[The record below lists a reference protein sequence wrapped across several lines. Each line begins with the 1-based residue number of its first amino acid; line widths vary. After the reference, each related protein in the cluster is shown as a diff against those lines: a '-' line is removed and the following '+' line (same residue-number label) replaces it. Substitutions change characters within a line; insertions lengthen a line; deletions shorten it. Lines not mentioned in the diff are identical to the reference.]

1 MARATK
7 LDTVERLEVT
17 DRKQWRAWLKK
28 HHRRPEGVWLI
39 TWKKHTDKYV
49 AYADTVEEALCFGWI
64 DSITRRFDDQR
75 RMQYFC
81 PRKPKSI
88 WSKLNKQRIEKL
100 IANGSMTTAGMARID
115 EAKANGSWE
124 TLDPSDALEIPADLK
139 KGLAKNKLAKKNFNA
154 FPPSSRK
161 IILYWISSARTE
173 KTRIARIEKT
183 IELAEKNIR
192 ANQPQK

>member
-1 MARATK
+1 MVSSR
-7 LDTVERLEVT
+7 LDTIEQLEIT
-17 DRKQWRAWLKK
+17 DRKKWRAWLRKN
-28 HHRRPEGVWLI
+28 HTRSEGVWLI

-49 AYADTVEEALCFGWI
+49 PYADTVEEALCFGWI
-64 DSITRRFDDQR
+64 DSITRRIDDQR

-88 WSKLNKQRIEKL
+88 WSALNKQRIEKL
-100 IANGSMTTAGMARID
+100 IADGSMTTAGLARIE

-124 TLDPSDALEIPADLK
+124 ALVPSDALEIPADLK
-139 KGLAKNKLAKKNFNA
+139 KGLAKNRLARRNFNA

-161 IILYWISSARTE
+161 MILYWINSARTVT
-173 KTRIARIEKT
+173 TRNARIERT

-192 ANQPQK
+192 ANQ

>member
-1 MARATK
+1 MARVTK
-7 LDTVERLEVT
+7 LDTIEQLEIT

-39 TWKKHTDKYV
+39 TWKKHTDNYV

-64 DSITRRFDDQR
+64 DSLPRKLDADR
-75 RMQYFC
+75 RMLYFC
-81 PRKPKSI
+81 PRKPKSV
-88 WSKLNKQRIEKL
+88 WSQLNKQRIEKL
-100 IANGSMTTAGMARID
+100 IANGSMTKAGMAKID
-115 EAKANGSWE
+115 AAKADGTWE
-124 TLDPSDALEIPADLK
+124 TLDAVDALEIPADLK

-154 FPPSSRK
+154 FPPSGRK